1 MERLIQEEA
10 QEEAKMKRFSNL
22 GRIAMV
28 VLSINIIFAIISIF
42 LPSSFY
48 AEPCCDS
55 FISPSLHHLLGSDD
69 LGMDI
74 FYQIVHGSL
83 ISLLI
88 GISTAVISG
97 IGGSLLGILA
107 AYKGGKTD
115 SIIMGVCDVLT
126 ALPHLPFIIV
136 LSVFVGSGL
145 NTIILVI
152 SLLSWVGPA
161 KMIRSKVLMLKN
173 EKFIVAAESYGGN
186 FIYITF
192 VHFLPQ
198 VFPMI
203 SVSMFKI
210 ASHAIIAE
218 ASLSFLG
225 LGDPTSK
232 SWGLLLNH
240 AISFPGIYF
249 TDYWKWWISSPLIML
264 ILLILALSFVARDFE
279 KILNKK
285 L

>member
-1 MERLIQEEA
+1 MKKFSALGKFGFLIL
-10 QEEAKMKRFSNL
+10 M
-22 GRIAMV
+22 
-28 VLSINIIFAIISIF
+28 INIGFAIISFF
-42 LPSSFY
+42 LPESLYST
-48 AEPCCDS
+48 PCCDS
-55 FISPSLHHLLGSDD
+55 FIPPCLQHLLGSDD

-74 FYQIVHGSL
+74 FFQIIHGSL
-83 ISLLI
+83 ISLII
-88 GISTAVISG
+88 GISTAIISG
-97 IGGSLLGILA
+97 FGGSILGILA
-107 AYKGGKTD
+107 AYKGKKYN
-115 SIIMGVCDVLT
+115 SIIMGICDVLT

-136 LSVFVGSGL
+136 LSVFIGSGL
-145 NTIILVI
+145 KTIIIVI

-161 KMIRSKVLMLKN
+161 KMIRAKILTLKN
-173 EKFIVAAESYGGN
+173 EKYIVAAQSYGGN
-186 FIYITF
+186 FFYITL

-240 AISFPGIYF
+240 AINFPGIYF
-249 TDYWKWWISSPLIML
+249 TEYWKWWVLSPLIML
-264 ILLILALSFVARDFE
+264 IILIIALSFIARDFE
-279 KILNKK
+279 KIINKK

>member
-1 MERLIQEEA
+1 
-10 QEEAKMKRFSNL
+10 MKRFSYL
-22 GRIAMV
+22 GKIAT
-28 VLSINIIFAIISIF
+28 LILAINVIFAIISIF
-42 LPSSFY
+42 LPESY
-48 AEPCCDS
+48 YTIPCCDS
-55 FISPSLHHLLGSDD
+55 FLSPTLQHPLGSDD

-74 FYQIVHGSL
+74 FYQIIHGSL

-88 GISTAVISG
+88 GISTAIISG

-107 AYKGGKTD
+107 AYKGGKLD
-115 SIIMGVCDVLT
+115 SILMGLCDVIT

-136 LSVFVGSGL
+136 LSVFIGPGL
-145 NTIILVI
+145 STIILVI

-285 L
+285 LWVFNTFCGLKPN

>member
-1 MERLIQEEA
+1 
-10 QEEAKMKRFSNL
+10 MKKFSLL
-22 GRIAMV
+22 GKVAFAI
-28 VLSINIIFAIISIF
+28 LTINIIFAIISLF
-42 LPSSFY
+42 LPKSYYST
-48 AEPCCDS
+48 PICDS
-55 FISPSLHHLLGSDD
+55 FVPPCLTHPLGSDD

-74 FYQIVHGSL
+74 FFQIIHGSL
-83 ISLLI
+83 ISLII
-88 GISTAVISG
+88 GFTTALLSG
-97 IGGSLLGILA
+97 LGGSILGILA
-107 AYKGGKTD
+107 AYKGGKYD

-136 LSVFVGSGL
+136 LSVFIGPGI

-152 SLLSWVGPA
+152 SVLSWVGPA
-161 KMIRSKVLMLKN
+161 KMIRAKVLILKH
-173 EKFIVAAESYGGN
+173 EKYIIAAKSYGAN
-186 FIYITF
+186 FLYLTF

-198 VFPMI
+198 VFSMI
-203 SVSMFKI
+203 AVSMFKT

-240 AISFPGIYF
+240 AITFDGIYF
-249 TDYWKWWISSPLIML
+249 TNYWKWWITSPLVML
-264 ILLILALSFVARDFE
+264 ILLILALSFFARDLE